1 MAEEKKNSTLAQEK
15 AELDK
20 KVADNKNARDE
31 ENLSKDELDAV
42 AGGAPRSDCRPRA
55 SYNS

>member
-15 AELDK
+15 SELDK

-31 ENLSKDELDAV
+31 EILSEDELNAV
-42 AGGAPRSDCRPRA
+42 AGSGCGKAAKWQQEQD
-55 SYNS
+55 